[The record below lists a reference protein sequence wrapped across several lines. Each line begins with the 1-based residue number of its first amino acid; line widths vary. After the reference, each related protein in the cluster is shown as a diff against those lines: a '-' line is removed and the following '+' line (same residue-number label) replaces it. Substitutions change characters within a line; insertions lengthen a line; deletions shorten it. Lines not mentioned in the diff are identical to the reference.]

1 MAGPA
6 ANRAGDEIAR
16 DSCRHLRAATPQKR
30 AATQKHRTSTLRFLF
45 RLEINRPFVFC
56 ELREF

>member
-6 ANRAGDEIAR
+6 ANRVGDEIAPR
-16 DSCRHLRAATPQKR
+16 PCIHRLAATPQKR
-30 AATQKHRTSTLRFLF
+30 AGTRKHRTSTLRFLF
-45 RLEINRPFVFC
+45 RLEINRLFVFC